1 MKKMNVVQMENLQGG
16 RWVPDGWQ
24 WSVEEHIG
32 CAIGGFLAG
41 GGVGGVVAYGACLLI
56 CS

>member
-1 MKKMNVVQMENLQGG
+1 MNVVQMENLQGG